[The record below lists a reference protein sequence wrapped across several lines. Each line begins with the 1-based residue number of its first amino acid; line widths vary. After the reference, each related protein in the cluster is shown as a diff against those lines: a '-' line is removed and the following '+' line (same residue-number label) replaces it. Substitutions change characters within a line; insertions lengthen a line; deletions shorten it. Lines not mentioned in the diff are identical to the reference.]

1 MSGDVI
7 LWRIIHLDVWIEG
20 GVLAEG
26 TTHVAA
32 TYLWNTEYQAAV
44 HQGLPPYG
52 SHCSSH
58 RCTNQL
64 TDAQLLIYPWETM
77 TVTVVVLADQ
87 NAGWLGPLVE
97 WILAHNL
104 SMRHKLL
111 ILLAAEQGAEVIVQ
125 PATTIVALIHD
136 YGILVAVLVAQEFAI
151 YGAEALAVHRLDV
164 NVCDSAL

>member
-1 MSGDVI
+1 MTGDVI

-26 TTHVAA
+26 ATHVAA

-52 SHCSSH
+52 GHCSCH

-87 NAGWLGPLVE
+87 NAGWFSPLVE
-97 WILAHNL
+97 W
-104 SMRHKLL
+104 M
-111 ILLAAEQGAEVIVQ
+111 
-125 PATTIVALIHD
+125 PTT
-136 YGILVAVLVAQEFAI
+136 FP
-151 YGAEALAVHRLDV
+151 
-164 NVCDSAL
+164 